1 MSKKDLTKGAVTA
14 KQGTNRTPQASSQC
28 SNSGVNLSCDLSEM
42 VDKPKYNKPALS
54 LRELAELLLS
64 RGVEG
69 IEVCDLEQRLR
80 FVNYYRLRGYTYPYQ
95 DNAQED
101 APFKSGT
108 KWQYIWNDYC
118 FDQDLRMLMFD
129 GISRYEIALRS
140 AVTLELSENYGAQW
154 YEQKD
159 LFESEK
165 HFDENLKELIGLW
178 NRSQEEFKS
187 HYENNYDNSQKP
199 PAWMLFETA
208 TMGIVSKVFSS
219 LKCGLNAKKRV
230 LKVFG
235 FNRSQS
241 GVFTS
246 WNHHLN
252 YVRNICAHHARLF
265 SRTFTIT
272 PTFCKNCPS
281 VWVSKVPE
289 KHRVYASICILVH
302 LLSICSPEYPFKM
315 KIREL
320 LLRTS
325 EKQREMMGVPE
336 NWMEQ
341 ALFMEEE
348 MLQLNV
354 NPGIENEVER

>member
-14 KQGTNRTPQASSQC
+14 RQNTNRTPQASSQC
-28 SNSGVNLSCDLSEM
+28 SNSGVVLSGESA
-42 VDKPKYNKPALS
+42 KPKYNKPALS
-54 LRELAELLLS
+54 LRHLAELM
-64 RGVEG
+64 VMCG
-69 IEVCDLEQRLR
+69 ILDVSLEDLENKLR

-95 DNAQED
+95 DNIKED
-101 APFKSGT
+101 APFKLGT
-108 KWQYIWNDYC
+108 KWQDIWNDYC
-118 FDQDLRMLMFD
+118 LDQELRLLLFD
-129 GISRYEIALRS
+129 GISRYEIAFRS
-140 AVTLELSENYGAQW
+140 VVTLALCAEFGSQW
-154 YEQKD
+154 YEQRE
-159 LFESEK
+159 LFESEE
-165 HFDENLKELIGLW
+165 HFRENLNELSILW

-208 TMGIVSKVFSS
+208 TMGIVSKEFSS
-219 LKCGLNAKKRV
+219 LKCGLDAKKRV

-241 GVFTS
+241 GVFIS

-272 PTFCKNCPS
+272 PTFCKNYPD
-281 VWVSKVPE
+281 VWVSKEPE
-289 KHRVYASICILVH
+289 KHKVYASICILVH

-320 LLRTS
+320 LLRTT
-325 EKQREMMGVPE
+325 ENQREMMGVPE
-336 NWMEQ
+336 DWMEQ